1 MNYHVD
7 FCVCD
12 KVFMRVA
19 FHFGMIE
26 NMTSDIIER
35 FSKKFRNSGEDEHVL
50 EQIEDLVCIKR
61 VQDDHTRVRSIKRI
75 TVM

>member
-7 FCVCD
+7 FCLCNE
-12 KVFMRVA
+12 VFVRVA

-35 FSKKFRNSGEDEHVL
+35 FSKQFRNSGKDEHVL
-50 EQIEDLVCIKR
+50 EQIEDLA
-61 VQDDHTRVRSIKRI
+61 
-75 TVM
+75 